1 MKKVVLIIII
11 VIVALGA
18 GVGAGIFITNAKNKT
33 VIADMQKKMQQSEAA
48 SQEKI
53 RNNGVIIS
61 QLMNELQ
68 QTKGELEK
76 LKPTAPPAP
85 ATAPTTTASVTA
97 PAGNATTAAAPA
109 DNSIPTDA
117 KQYTIKSGDSLWSI
131 AKSQLGNGNRVNDIL
146 KLNPKLTAKSNLVV
160 GSKLI
165 LPAK

>member
-1 MKKVVLIIII
+1 MKKVVLVIII

-18 GVGAGIFITNAKNKT
+18 GAAAGILITNAKNKT
-33 VIADMQKKMQQSEAA
+33 VIADMQTKMQQSDAS

-53 RNNGVIIS
+53 RNSTAIIN

-68 QTKGELEK
+68 QTKSELEK

-85 ATAPTTTASVTA
+85 ATATAAVTA
-97 PAGNATTAAAPA
+97 TAGNATTAAAPA
-109 DNSIPTDA
+109 DNSSSGPT
-117 KQYTIKSGDSLWSI
+117 KEYTIKSGDSLWSI
-131 AKSQLGNGNRVNDIL
+131 AKNQLGNGNRVNDIL
-146 KLNPKLTAKSNLVV
+146 KLNPKITAKSNLVV